1 MILKRIIKILAK
13 TVVNFTEISNFPKS
27 YKLSFG
33 GTLAPVQY
41 TKVLVHNRG
50 CKAQQMGDVLT
61 LLLTPVNNF
70 KLKRGLHCARAR
82 YLNPFRIV
90 VLMYCTLTHSAL

>member
-33 GTLAPVQY
+33 G
-41 TKVLVHNRG
+41 
-50 CKAQQMGDVLT
+50 
-61 LLLTPVNNF
+61 
-70 KLKRGLHCARAR
+70 
-82 YLNPFRIV
+82 NPSSSTV
-90 VLMYCTLTHSAL
+90 YKSPSTQ